1 MALACCEG
9 WSQSAGQMSINGIV
23 GRGWVHRR
31 VQIMSTTDGRHLASF
46 SVSPIDASSGKFV
59 TYNEDLI
66 SVFEKSVLGGILL
79 NVDANLSYR
88 VYEQSR
94 SVGEYAAVEILLEI
108 RGDIS
113 PPIHHND
120 NH

>member
-1 MALACCEG
+1 
-9 WSQSAGQMSINGIV
+9 MSINGIV